1 MLCCA
6 QKDGAIVWKFTAQAK
21 IRSVPAVDNN
31 GNIYFGDGQGI
42 FYVLNS
48 KGKPAY
54 KEIKLGT
61 NIWSSPAIDKN
72 GIIYV
77 CADLTKSSEPGKVFA
92 LRTNATGAQQTWSM
106 RSGNC
111 KRNARQ

>member
-1 MLCCA
+1 M
-6 QKDGAIVWKFTAQAK
+6 
-21 IRSVPAVDNN
+21 N

-42 FYVLNS
+42 FYVLNPN
-48 KGKPAY
+48 GKPVY

-61 NIWSSPAIDKN
+61 NIWSSPAIDKK

-77 CADLTKSSEPGKVFA
+77 CADITKSSEPGKVFA

-106 RSGNC
+106 RSGNA
-111 KRNARQ
+111 KRNVRQ